1 MVDLFSQ
8 VLGREEGLRCLEDN
22 TQCIAAV
29 KKGYSAALRH
39 LHRTERIALDVAHE
53 QFFGDNSN
61 FEFKYLESERQKGD

>member
-8 VLGREEGLRCLEDN
+8 VLGREVGLHCLENN

-39 LHRTERIALDVAHE
+39 LRRAERIALGVAHE
-53 QFFGDNSN
+53 QFFSDNSN
-61 FEFKYLESERQKGD
+61 FEL